1 MRERRIAFEKII
13 NCRDLG
19 GLKTADGPTIASGL
33 LLRSANLAEATEED
47 RKVLREKYHLAKI
60 IDLRTET
67 ERRERPDVEYI
78 PIPIFDERAAGIT
91 HEKKNA
97 GTTAFRCGSG
107 YGAAIPHNGGKRN
120 SRQNLGRAARCV
132 MEHDFS
138 KGSVLWHGGE
148 GPVRV
153 AQRPAAQRSGR
164 EPRHDSG
171 GLSADQ

>member
-1 MRERRIAFEKII
+1 M
-13 NCRDLG
+13 RDLG

-91 HEKKNA
+91 HEKKP
-97 GTTAFRCGSG
+97 R
-107 YGAAIPHNGGKRN
+107 GAVK
-120 SRQNLGRAARCV
+120 
-132 MEHDFS
+132 
-138 KGSVLWHGGE
+138 
-148 GPVRV
+148 
-153 AQRPAAQRSGR
+153 
-164 EPRHDSG
+164 
-171 GLSADQ
+171 